1 MAPGPPSSSRDRF
14 ELDRLAEELETRQ
27 SNQKFG
33 DAELDHQ
40 DYELPTYVP
49 LSHDNSELNAEVF
62 DVERFLLSRSHTSLP
77 DLRTELRDYLAI
89 LKEELVKLINDDYEA
104 FISLSTDLKGE
115 GARLQRLKAPLST
128 VRGEVFESR
137 KELQAIQDAIQ
148 DKLRSRAALR
158 EEQNI
163 VQLLLKISDSLTR
176 IESLLHIVPNEES
189 DSPENSASS
198 MPSYLRPEQEGTE
211 DKNQNGY
218 AKHLGRVAAEY
229 TQLLYHASK
238 ARSSSCAF
246 IDEVQWRIDRIQS
259 SLSSDLDHLLS
270 TTVKALVD
278 GKAGG
283 KNLSEMD
290 KATWTAE
297 LSECLRTYD
306 TLGLWRDAEDVLRRD
321 VMRAFIKKTIYHGT
335 LTNPHSPLLP
345 HTPFESSHPPR
356 TPYTPFT
363 AFASKKNPFEV
374 DYFTQSQS
382 LLQIPLLDEGDDH
395 LARVYNQMLRF
406 VDRDLSKVMT
416 LAEKVS
422 VKAIPASIF
431 RSGLVPTTAPPPSA
445 LDASEGD
452 DKGFRILANV
462 VWAELGTAI
471 MDELGSVVFAAGKP
485 DEFRKHYETT
495 TSFLRA
501 LEYLAPSVH
510 AIEAMRAHPVYI
522 AFGKRWQ
529 LPVYYQLRWKDIT
542 TKLETALSRTTMTT
556 GGSKELYQ
564 PFVTAQASAVYWAV
578 SSCWSAEVF
587 IPALGHAFWKLTLQI
602 LSRYYVWLQKVLP
615 DLETIPQST
624 TSEKNAGPHISRPG
638 TPAQSE
644 ATPTAE
650 SSAVDE
656 TALAQMATALSDIQT
671 MCRQV
676 EKLWKNEIS
685 LMLDADVDP
694 TAIDDEE
701 AKPEDILQQH
711 LSALQS
717 FIPPMSLQVINIL
730 TRRCNIALLEMRS
743 IPSRIRAISNKRLPS
758 EPSPFVEQTLKP
770 VKVFFGVGVGE
781 GPATGLKD
789 QLLGPFGEEIF
800 ENVCQRYIY
809 YLSNMRKTEE
819 SLRRLKKGRKTT
831 FSLFGGG
838 GNAKDDDGK
847 DEERIRTQ
855 MILDVN
861 AFGKDAQAL
870 GVQLEKSET
879 FGSLRDMVHRN
890 FVDDEAA

>member
-1 MAPGPPSSSRDRF
+1 MK
-14 ELDRLAEELETRQ
+14 
-27 SNQKFG
+27 SNGF
-33 DAELDHQ
+33 
-40 DYELPTYVP
+40 
-49 LSHDNSELNAEVF
+49 
-62 DVERFLLSRSHTSLP
+62 
-77 DLRTELRDYLAI
+77 
-89 LKEELVKLINDDYEA
+89 
-104 FISLSTDLKGE
+104 
-115 GARLQRLKAPLST
+115 
-128 VRGEVFESR
+128 
-137 KELQAIQDAIQ
+137 
-148 DKLRSRAALR
+148 
-158 EEQNI
+158 
-163 VQLLLKISDSLTR
+163 
-176 IESLLHIVPNEES
+176 
-189 DSPENSASS
+189 
-198 MPSYLRPEQEGTE
+198 
-211 DKNQNGY
+211 
-218 AKHLGRVAAEY
+218 
-229 TQLLYHASK
+229 
-238 ARSSSCAF
+238 
-246 IDEVQWRIDRIQS
+246 RIDRIQS

-290 KATWTAE
+290 KAKWTAE

-321 VMRAFIKKTIYHGT
+321 VMRAFIKKTVYHGT
-335 LTNPHSPLLP
+335 LTSPHSPLLP

-363 AFASKKNPFEV
+363 AFASKKNPFET

-382 LLQIPLLDEGDDH
+382 VLQIPLLDEGDDQ

-406 VDRDLSKVMT
+406 VDRDLSKVMS

-422 VKAIPASIF
+422 VKSIPPSISK
-431 RSGLVPTTAPPPSA
+431 SGLALTTAPPPPPPST
-445 LDASEGD
+445 LDGSEGD
-452 DKGFRILANV
+452 GDKGFRILSNV

-471 MDELGSVVFAAGKP
+471 MDELGGVVFAVGKP

-510 AIEAMRAHPVYI
+510 AIEEMRAHPVYA

-542 TKLETALSRTTMTT
+542 TKLESALGRTT
-556 GGSKELYQ
+556 GNNKELYQ
-564 PFVTAQASAVYWAV
+564 PFMTAQASAVSWAI
-578 SSCWSAEVF
+578 SSCWSAEIF
-587 IPALGHAFWKLTLQI
+587 IPELGHAFWKLTLQI
-602 LSRYYVWLQKVLP
+602 LSRYRVWLQRVLP
-615 DLETIPQST
+615 DLESIPQST
-624 TSEKNAGPHISRPG
+624 TSEKNAGPPHISRPG

-644 ATPTAE
+644 TAPTAE

-656 TALAQMATALSDIQT
+656 AALGQMATALSDIQIL
-671 MCRQV
+671 CAQV
-676 EKLWKNEIS
+676 DKLWKDEIS
-685 LMLDADVDP
+685 SMLYVDP
-694 TAIDDEE
+694 DDGEGS
-701 AKPEDILQQH
+701 KPEDILQQH

-717 FIPPMSLQVINIL
+717 FIPPMSAQIINIL
-730 TRRCNIALLEMRS
+730 TRRCNTALLEMRS

-770 VKVFFGVGVGE
+770 VKVFFGVGIGE
-781 GPATGLKD
+781 GPAAGLKD
-789 QLLGPFGEEIF
+789 QLLEPYVEEIF

-809 YLSNMRKTEE
+809 YLSNMKKTEE

-890 FVDDEAA
+890 FVDDEA